1 MASRTVGS
9 SAGAAGAA
17 CSAGAG
23 AGAAG
28 AGCGTAASTGADAGA
43 AGSTATGAVGFSTS
57 FSAGFSVDFS
67 AGFSTTFSAGFSA
80 GFSVVFSAA
89 FSAGFSAG
97 FAVTGAPL
105 SASSFSNLLTW
116 PCSSAIRLLASSMAR
131 RWAALFSSNCCARLL
146 KASEV
151 ARADEIVSWRLD
163 DCSARAAS
171 SPDLR
176 TARGRKTGAL
186 RRWMAGSRSAAAGFI
201 GVCTGSGASA
211 SATGGAITSASR
223 STTSY

>member
-9 SAGAAGAA
+9 GAGAAGAA
-17 CSAGAG
+17 CSAG

-28 AGCGTAASTGADAGA
+28 AGCGTAASTGAGAGAGAGA
-43 AGSTATGAVGFSTS
+43 AGSTATGAAGFSTG

-67 AGFSTTFSAGFSA
+67 AGFSTTFSTGFSA
-80 GFSVVFSAA
+80 GFSAA